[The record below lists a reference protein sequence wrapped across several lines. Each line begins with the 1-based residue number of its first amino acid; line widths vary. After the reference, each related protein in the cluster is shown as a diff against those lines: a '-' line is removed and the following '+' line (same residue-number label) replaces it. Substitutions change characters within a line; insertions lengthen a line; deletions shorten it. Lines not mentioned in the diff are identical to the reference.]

1 MARILIIDDDRL
13 AREAMR
19 IALSSKGH
27 EVTFAESGKAG
38 VTTGLANDFDA
49 VIVDLF
55 MPDMDGLAVI
65 KTIHAT
71 KPKIPLIAASGFM
84 FGGGECPQM
93 PNFDTMATEAGA
105 IATLYKP
112 FRPAALLAEIDKLTM
127 ATKPQ
132 LISAVPD

>member
-19 IALSSKGH
+19 IALSSRGH
-27 EVTFAESGKAG
+27 EVTLAESGKAG
-38 VTTGLANDFDA
+38 VETGLANDFDA

-65 KTIHAT
+65 KTIHDT
-71 KPKIPLIAASGFM
+71 KPTMPLIAASGFM
-84 FGGGECPQM
+84 FGGQECPQM
-93 PNFDTMATEAGA
+93 PNFDRMATEAGA

-112 FRPAALLAEIDKLTM
+112 FRPAALLAEIDRLT
-127 ATKPQ
+127 TSSKRS
-132 LISAVPD
+132 LVSGVP

>member
-1 MARILIIDDDRL
+1 
-13 AREAMR
+13 
-19 IALSSKGH
+19 
-27 EVTFAESGKAG
+27 
-38 VTTGLANDFDA
+38 
-49 VIVDLF
+49 
-55 MPDMDGLAVI
+55 
-65 KTIHAT
+65 
-71 KPKIPLIAASGFM
+71 
-84 FGGGECPQM
+84 M